1 MRYRSIEG
9 DQIDWVWS
17 RLIEW
22 EKLYWR
28 KSRLNERDLDVGS
41 KIKDWLNEIQINEVR
56 SRLIECD
63 LYRFREISIGWVR
76 SKYYWVRSDLLS
88 DIIDWLSE
96 ILD

>member
-1 MRYRSIEG
+1 MRYSSIEG

-28 KSRLNERDLDVGS
+28 KSRLNERDLDLGS

-56 SRLIECD
+56 SRLIEWD
-63 LYRFREISIGWVR
+63 LYRFRKISIGWVR
-76 SKYYWVRSDLLS
+76 SKY
-88 DIIDWLSE
+88 
-96 ILD
+96 